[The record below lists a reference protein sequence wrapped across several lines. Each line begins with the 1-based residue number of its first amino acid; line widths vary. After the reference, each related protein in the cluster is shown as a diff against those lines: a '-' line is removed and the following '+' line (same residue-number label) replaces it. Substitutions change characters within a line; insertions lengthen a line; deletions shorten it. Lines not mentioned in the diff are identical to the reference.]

1 MIQFRAMRIRPYWEL
16 LSSSLSP
23 LSGFRTGLLRQME
36 TGLGMGSEENELT
49 DLGTIFLLKF
59 LNTLGEDNQA

>member
-1 MIQFRAMRIRPYWEL
+1 MFEYFVCMYQEL
-16 LSSSLSP
+16 LSTCLST
-23 LSGFRTGLLRQME
+23 LSGFRTGLLRQVE

-59 LNTLGEDNQA
+59 LYTLGEDNQA